1 MKLAI
6 GGSRSLEITDLEN
19 YLPENITEIVS
30 GGAKGIDLCAKEF
43 AVEHGIKYTEFAPD
57 YKSYGKAAPIIR
69 NKIIVEY
76 ADEVIAFWDGKSKG
90 TKSVIDYC
98 GKIGKPIIKI
108 NRHPGK

>member
-6 GGSRSLEITDLEN
+6 VGSRSLEITNLEN

-30 GGAKGIDLCAKEF
+30 GGARGIDLCAKAF
-43 AVEHGIKYTEFAPD
+43 AAEHGIKYTEFTPD
-57 YKSYGKAAPIIR
+57 YKSYGKAAPIMR

-76 ADEVIAFWDGKSKG
+76 ADEVIAFWDEESKG

-98 GKIGKPIIKI
+98 EKIGKPIII
-108 NRHPGK
+108 IRGL